1 MFWRPVADLLPA
13 EYERV
18 FLEWPGHG
26 AVPPD
31 PRVSTFDHL
40 VGLVTDRMDRPVDL
54 VAQSMGGAV
63 AIRAAL
69 DRPRMVRRMVLSA
82 TSGGIDLS
90 LFRTEDWRPS
100 YRREYPAAPDW
111 LLDYR
116 ADLSDRI
123 RTIDAPVLLLWGG
136 SDPISP
142 VPVGEYLARLLPRA
156 TLIVIPGGTHIFAEE
171 RPAEVARYVAAHLA
185 EERL

>member
-40 VGLVTDRMDRPVDL
+40 VALVTDRMDRP
-54 VAQSMGGAV
+54 A
-63 AIRAAL
+63 
-69 DRPRMVRRMVLSA
+69 
-82 TSGGIDLS
+82 DLS

-123 RTIDAPVLLLWGG
+123 WTIDAPVLLLWGG